1 MVAGMLNWS
10 NSRSEDLSR
19 IAVPTLVISAS
30 EDLLVPDC
38 EAIAGAVPGATL
50 LAVEGAGH
58 AVALESSDLVNQ
70 AITAHLG

>member
-10 NSRSEDLSR
+10 NSRSKDLLR

-38 EAIAGAVPGATL
+38 EAMAENIPGATL
-50 LAVEGAGH
+50 LAIEGAGH
-58 AVALESSDLVNQ
+58 AVALESPDRVNQ